1 LVIGTC
7 KGEPEQPATH
17 IKNCM
22 FGGINGQTRP
32 VANIIEKKE
41 CYNYAEAIA
50 DNIGIT
56 VFLGIHSVKA
66 AMA

>member
-1 LVIGTC
+1 
-7 KGEPEQPATH
+7 
-17 IKNCM
+17 M